1 MNPYIYILCDKL
13 FNQYTQLGYLGIFL
27 FFITVDQLTPI
38 PEEITLLT
46 IGYLSSNHIFNP
58 IIAGLISLTAFI
70 AVDSVYFFLAGSGNK
85 FIKKFLKKRKN
96 SLITRYKEKLK
107 KNFGPTLIVLCFI
120 PRMRLFGPVFAG
132 IMNLSYKKFLLFD
145 LIGLFSFTLIYISLG
160 MIFHTGLNSLME
172 KLGRFHDIIFACAM
186 VFLAIIIFLFV
197 RKTQQK

>member
-1 MNPYIYILCDKL
+1 MEHLIFITFDKIFTEYSQYGYI
-13 FNQYTQLGYLGIFL
+13 GIFL

-70 AVDSVYFFLAGSGNK
+70 LVDSIYFFLSASGNK

-96 SLITRYKEKLK
+96 HLITRYKEKLK

-132 IMNLSYKKFLLFD
+132 IMNLSFKKFLLFD
-145 LIGLFSFTLIYISLG
+145 LIGLSSFTLIYISLG
-160 MIFHTGLNSLME
+160 MIFHTGLHSLME
-172 KLGRFHDIIFACAM
+172 KLGRFQDIIFACAM